1 MENQNQ
7 MPQQMAQPQ
16 FGQTPVQP
24 KKEINLDKEMILKI
38 ALIAG
43 GALIILG
50 VFLPM
55 LRMSA
60 YGMKES
66 TSIWSLSKF
75 TSVVM
80 IIVSLI
86 PIGTALLGKC
96 KQISYLP
103 AGFALYNVLYYLANY
118 LDLESSSREYIHI
131 SFGWF
136 FLLLGS
142 IAIIAVNIIENID
155 EIKGLFNFKIT
166 VSNNAKVAPVAAPV
180 ASVAAPVAPV
190 QTTPAAQSQDVLCS
204 KCGAKKVGEEK
215 FCMSCG
221 NQF

>member
-1 MENQNQ
+1 MDNQNQ
-7 MPQQMAQPQ
+7 MPHQMAQPQ
-16 FGQTPVQP
+16 FGQMPVQP

-50 VFLPM
+50 VFLPI

-60 YGMKES
+60 YGIKES
-66 TSIWSLSKF
+66 TSIWSSSKF
-75 TSVVM
+75 TSIVM
-80 IIVSLI
+80 IIFSLI
-86 PIGTALLGKC
+86 PIGTAILGKC
-96 KQISYLP
+96 KQMSYLT
-103 AGFALYNVLYYLANY
+103 AGFALYNVVYYLANY
-118 LDLESSSREYIHI
+118 LDLESSAREYIHV

-142 IAIIAVNIIENID
+142 VAIIAVNVIENLD
-155 EIKGLFNFKIT
+155 EIKGLINFKIT
-166 VSNNAKVAPVAAPV
+166 VSNNAKVAPVV
-180 ASVAAPVAPV
+180 APVAPV
-190 QTTPAAQSQDVLCS
+190 QATPVAPAAPTQDVLCS